1 MLFCFGRVPRDLV
14 VSSVPGFENPV
25 ASENSFIIYITYG
38 QINIQTLS
46 DDWNGRTG
54 SVNIIDIS
62 GKPVRMLEN
71 VQFNKNSPVQV
82 QSRFSN
88 GLYVVEIKS
97 GLKRFVGKIIVR

>member
-1 MLFCFGRVPRDLV
+1 MWNAAPDVPRDLV
-14 VSSVPGFENPV
+14 VSSGTGFEDPV
-25 ASENSFIIYITYG
+25 ASENSFNIYITYG

-62 GKPVRMLEN
+62 GKPVRMMEN
-71 VQFNKNSPVQV
+71 VQFSKNSPVQV

-88 GLYVVEIKS
+88 GLYVVEIN
-97 GLKRFVGKIIVR
+97 RD